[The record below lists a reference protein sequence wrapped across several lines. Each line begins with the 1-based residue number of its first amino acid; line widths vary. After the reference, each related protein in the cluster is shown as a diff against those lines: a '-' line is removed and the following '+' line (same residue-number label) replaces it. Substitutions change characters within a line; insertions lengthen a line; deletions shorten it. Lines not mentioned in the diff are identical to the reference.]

1 MSSKLKSSEYINEQR
16 REYSLYVLQSR
27 AIPHAADGLKAA
39 ARRILWVAR
48 DGKKRKSATLAG
60 ECMPL
65 HPHAAPES
73 AVNTLAATYGN
84 NVPLLKGYGAMGTML
99 NPTAYGAARY
109 TSVELSKFAE
119 DVVLRDIEVV
129 PLMENYDGTL
139 EEPKHFLPLVPIVL
153 LNPQEG
159 IAVGFASDILP
170 RALGDIIHDQVAYL
184 SGDKFKQPKPVFEP
198 TKQKAV
204 SFDNG
209 KWCFMGE
216 IEKQGAVNVRVTNLP
231 YGLLHAK
238 FVDNLMKMEEAE
250 QIASFKDSS
259 KDKFNIL
266 VTFKK
271 GSLTGMSDED
281 ITKNLGLTTYLSEN
295 MNVIDF
301 DGTSVWAPTYAEMIQ
316 KFCDWRLKWYKNR
329 YERLSKL
336 LGEDIQRYLDIL
348 LAIKKN
354 VGGTVKATQSRAEL
368 KEYLAEI
375 GIVYVDYIADL
386 PIYRFTEEEKRKIEE
401 KLADA
406 EKLMK
411 RYKTLLKDEGERR
424 MIFIEELKE
433 VLSKYNKGHYDSH

>member
-1 MSSKLKSSEYINEQR
+1 MKSSEYINEQR

-39 ARRILWVAR
+39 ARRILWIAK

-84 NVPLLKGYGAMGTML
+84 NVALLKGYGAMGTML

-109 TSVELSKFAE
+109 TSVELSKFAAE
-119 DVVLRDIEVV
+119 VVLRDIEVV

-139 EEPKHFLPLVPIVL
+139 MEPKHFLPLIPIVL

-170 RALGDIIHDQVAYL
+170 RALGDIIHDQIAYL
-184 SGDKFKQPKPVFEP
+184 NNDKFKTPRPTFEP
-198 TKQKAV
+198 TKQRAI
-204 SFDNG
+204 SQDNG

-216 IEKQGAVNVRVTNLP
+216 IEKESAVNVRVTNLP

-238 FVDNLMKMEEAE
+238 FDDNLMKMQEAE
-250 QIASFKDSS
+250 QIASYKDSS

-281 ITKNLGLTTYLSEN
+281 IIKNLGLTTYLSEN

-301 DGTSVWAPTYAEMIQ
+301 DGTSVWAPTYSELIQ
-316 KFCDWRLKWYKNR
+316 KFCDWRLVWYKAR

-336 LGEDIQRYLDIL
+336 LSEDIQRYLDIL

-354 VGGTVKATQSRAEL
+354 VGGVVKQTQSRAEL
-368 KEYLAEI
+368 KDFLEQL

-386 PIYRFTEEEKRKIEE
+386 PIYRFTEEEKRKTEE

-424 MIFIEELKE
+424 TIFIEELRE
-433 VLSKYNKGHYDSH
+433 VLAKYNKGYYDSH

>member
-1 MSSKLKSSEYINEQR
+1 MKSSEYINEQR

-99 NPTAYGAARY
+99 NPVAYGAARY

-184 SGDKFKQPKPVFEP
+184 SGEKFKTPKPTFEP

-204 SFDNG
+204 SQDNG

-216 IEKQGAVNVRVTNLP
+216 IEKQGAINVRVKNLP

-250 QIASFKDSS
+250 QIVSFKDSS

-271 GSLTGMSDED
+271 GSLTGLPDED
-281 ITKNLGLTTYLSEN
+281 IIKQLGLITYLSEN

-301 DGTSVWAPTYAEMIQ
+301 DGKNVWAPTYSELIQ
-316 KFCDWRLKWYKNR
+316 KFCDWRLKWYKTR
-329 YERLSKL
+329 YERLAKL
-336 LGEDIQRYLDIL
+336 LADDIQRYLDIL

-354 VGGTVKATQSRAEL
+354 VGGVAKQTQSRAEL
-368 KEYLAEI
+368 KDFLQEL
-375 GIVYVDYIADL
+375 GIVFIDYIADL
-386 PIYRFTEEEKRKIEE
+386 PVYRFTEEEKKKTEE

-433 VLSKYNKGHYDSH
+433 ILTKYNKGYYDPH